1 MRPRPLARFSHIPI
15 FIILLFA
22 FQAHSAPSSRQQL
35 SAFQIPPISEPVT
48 RTIDVRKRT
57 EFLRHTL
64 ANGWVI
70 HYQVISVIYP
80 IFSSWRELQTLYNAV
95 LSEVARRSSAGG
107 LTGPVETWTFG
118 KVQLSFRA
126 ERGYSPS
133 VGWDIVTAFAEQL
146 LQGQLPMTFTCH
158 IAPPESD
165 VGIQVELT
173 VLV

>member
-1 MRPRPLARFSHIPI
+1 MFP
-15 FIILLFA
+15 
-22 FQAHSAPSSRQQL
+22 SALDSSN
-35 SAFQIPPISEPVT
+35 AGDEV
-48 RTIDVRKRT
+48 
-57 EFLRHTL
+57 
-64 ANGWVI
+64 N
-70 HYQVISVIYP
+70 YQVISVIYP
-80 IFSSWRELQTLYNAV
+80 IVSSWRELQTLYNSV

-126 ERGYSPS
+126 ERGYSSS

-165 VGIQVELT
+165 VGIQVELK